1 MRDGFVLALRL
12 GVVFPHQALQL
23 GKFADDFGEQIRLAQ
38 PRRAFGLL
46 HIGADQRRQ
55 LAGQSFNPFNALGLG
70 AQLLV
75 KDDVLE
81 FRQPIFKSGL

>member
-1 MRDGFVLALRL
+1 MGDSFILSLSF
-12 GVVFPHQALQL
+12 GVVFPHKPLQL

-46 HIGADQRRQ
+46 HIRPDQRRQ

-81 FRQPIFKSGL
+81 FRQAIFKSGL